1 MYNHNANFTHCC
13 QVCLSLL
20 KKKKMIFM
28 KCTSKKSNGGSVSFD
43 FLTSVHERRSIK
55 IDITSKLY
63 IRAG

>member
-1 MYNHNANFTHCC
+1 MPISLTVVRS
-13 QVCLSLL
+13 VCPFK

-28 KCTSKKSNGGSVSFD
+28 KCTSKKSNGCSVSFD

>member
-1 MYNHNANFTHCC
+1 MPISLTVVRS
-13 QVCLSLL
+13 VCPFKKKK

-28 KCTSKKSNGGSVSFD
+28 KCTSKKSNGGAVSFN